1 MVRNFSDHLF
11 LLGKFFRVCMKGLYD
26 QLGCEEPGV
35 GNSHKLGWVSVLLVC
50 TLTKELQQIPWI
62 GQALLIPCSN
72 YMLCERSYPGMQLS
86 SNHREVDFHQH
97 LLYSRSSF
105 HSWSLK
111 SGRSLDYVKQYIMYP
126 LCTQHFPGLRADS
139 SPGPNNTRGENI
151 LAGK

>member
-86 SNHREVDFHQH
+86 SNPREVDFHQH

-111 SGRSLDYVKQYIMYP
+111 SGRSLDYVKQYIIYNVSIMY
-126 LCTQHFPGLRADS
+126 TTFPRMEGGLFSWAQ
-139 SPGPNNTRGENI
+139 
-151 LAGK
+151 